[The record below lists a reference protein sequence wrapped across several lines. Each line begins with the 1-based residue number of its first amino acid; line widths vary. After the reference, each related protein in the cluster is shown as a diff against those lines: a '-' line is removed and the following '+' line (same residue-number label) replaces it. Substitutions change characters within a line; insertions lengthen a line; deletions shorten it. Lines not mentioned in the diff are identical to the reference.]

1 MCISSIEQSNEN
13 SIKFSLSTW
22 TRSSSKISQS
32 KFLYK
37 SQWTCYESPKKEM
50 VFHAF
55 KHLIQN
61 LKSYN
66 KVKV

>member
-1 MCISSIEQSNEN
+1 L
-13 SIKFSLSTW
+13 K
-22 TRSSSKISQS
+22 KGP
-32 KFLYK
+32 
-37 SQWTCYESPKKEM
+37 CYESPKKEM

-66 KVKV
+66 EVKV